1 MKKEEF
7 ELTTNLLDEAYK
19 NVRMASFAIDSVIT
33 KIENPDLENLLRK
46 QNEFY
51 LKTTKK
57 IEKISEE
64 FKHKPADI
72 NIFLKGSSFAA
83 IKVKTMLNNDT
94 TKLATMLIDGTTMGI
109 TEMIKAQSEYPCNV
123 DSVKKITNS
132 IVNAEE
138 DFVESLKDFL

>member
-19 NVRMASFAIDSVIT
+19 NVRMASFAIDSIIT
-33 KIENPDLENLLRK
+33 KIENPDLENLLQK

-72 NIFLKGSSFAA
+72 NIFLKGTSFAA

>member
-19 NVRMASFAIDSVIT
+19 NVRMASFAIDSIIT

-72 NIFLKGSSFAA
+72 NIFLKGTSFAA

-109 TEMIKAQSEYPCNV
+109 TEMIKAQSEYQCNV

>member
-19 NVRMASFAIDSVIT
+19 NVRMASFAIDSIIT

-72 NIFLKGSSFAA
+72 NIFLKGTSFAA

-94 TKLATMLIDGTTMGI
+94 TQLATMLIDGTTRGI
-109 TEMIKAQSEYPCNV
+109 TEMIKAQSEYPCNA

>member
-19 NVRMASFAIDSVIT
+19 NVRMASFAIDSIIT

-72 NIFLKGSSFAA
+72 NIFLKGTSFAA

-109 TEMIKAQSEYPCNV
+109 TEMIKAQSEYPCNA